1 VVRGEL
7 SAGEEEGSRGRAG
20 PEACGNM
27 REPGACGGCRVWRR
41 FYMRVGRPQPLDVDV
56 DN

>member
-1 VVRGEL
+1 VRGEL